1 MDKSKAIGGL
11 ISLYNRYYV
20 VFWIV
25 FALLALRASYYSFLG
40 ALESSLDMQWYPAV
54 QLWTSGGGNSINPY
68 LAFLQ
73 GDRFM
78 ANGPNYMPF
87 MYFLMMPFA
96 FLDWESAK
104 VAFGLCN
111 IALFVATIVLL
122 YGAGVPR
129 IFLWLMSILVLLG
142 YTYGNVIGNAQSAI
156 IVGFGV
162 SLAYR
167 FRHKPWVV
175 VLGLSLVCIKH
186 SFALPILLGF
196 FLCGYYKEVLASA
209 LVAFGFV
216 CLFGLKVGASPF
228 EILHLLS
235 EVNAYHYMRE
245 GAFGGPSDL
254 MSLSQKLF
262 GTPYSMLSLVIVCV
276 YVSFVVLVWRL
287 KPRDNLVIAGSIVLS
302 LLSLPHLGYDHY
314 MLFVAICL
322 ASVSLGV
329 RKLCYMVVLAL
340 FLWRGQSVFKPLFDR
355 FNPELSTHWAM
366 NMGVVFCVFVIVAFL
381 VAMYVMI
388 LESKRCAAC

>member
-1 MDKSKAIGGL
+1 
-11 ISLYNRYYV
+11 
-20 VFWIV
+20 
-25 FALLALRASYYSFLG
+25 
-40 ALESSLDMQWYPAV
+40 
-54 QLWTSGGGNSINPY
+54 
-68 LAFLQ
+68 
-73 GDRFM
+73 M

-262 GTPYSMLSLVIVCV
+262 GTPYSMLSLFHSLACHIWDTIIICFLLPFALRLCRLVLGSCAIWLCWH
-276 YVSFVVLVWRL
+276 SFYGAGRACLSPSL
-287 KPRDNLVIAGSIVLS
+287 IASIQS
-302 LLSLPHLGYDHY
+302 LARIG
-314 MLFVAICL
+314 
-322 ASVSLGV
+322 
-329 RKLCYMVVLAL
+329 R
-340 FLWRGQSVFKPLFDR
+340 
-355 FNPELSTHWAM
+355 
-366 NMGVVFCVFVIVAFL
+366 
-381 VAMYVMI
+381 
-388 LESKRCAAC
+388 